1 MSPDRIVL
9 IDSNSLIYRGYFA
22 LPALSTTKGEVTH
35 ATYGFTSILLKAW
48 QETSPD
54 HIAAAFDLPVPTFRH
69 EKDVR
74 YKATRPRMPEDLRPQ
89 IERSK
94 EILDAFGIP
103 IYAAPGFEA
112 DDVIGTHARLAEAAG
127 LDTIILSG
135 DLDPLQLVTPHV
147 SLMTTRQGFQ
157 NTVIYDED
165 AIRERFG
172 LRPDQMIDYKCL
184 RGDPSDNIPGVPG
197 VGEKTA
203 AKLIADYGS
212 LEGVYAN
219 LEKLTPRLRASLQ
232 ERRDDVFASR
242 DLVRIVTDVPVTLD
256 LERTRRGPY
265 DRERII
271 ELFREL
277 EFRTL
282 AARLPPLEGP
292 RVTTAHARPLQPQL
306 GLDVAPPDTTEL
318 STGAVASDLDADAI
332 ARRVA
337 EAGDVALHAELG
349 PNPRQPELAGLALAV
364 PDASWFLPVEGALPG
379 PVATAL
385 ADTTGR
391 VVAHDVKTARR
402 ALRRGL
408 ADVRGPTFDTQIAS
422 YLINAGRRTHAL
434 EDLAAERLHAQIPAL
449 PKATNKKSAPVE
461 PTPAERAAFA
471 TASADAV
478 RRLAPLFSRDL
489 DELGL
494 RRLFDEVEMPLID
507 VLIEMEET
515 GIGIDLPYLATLS
528 TEFAREIAR
537 VEREAYDLVGH
548 EFQINSPKQLQ
559 DLLFGELKLPRGRR
573 TVSGGYSTDAQ
584 VLEELRE
591 AHPVVEKIL
600 EYREVQKL
608 KSTYADAL
616 ATLVDPET
624 GRVHTHFNQTIA
636 ATGRLSSDSPNLQ
649 NIPIRTPLGRR
660 IRRAFVAG
668 ERGTVLVAADY
679 SQIELRILA
688 HITDDPGLLEAF
700 RTGDDIHA
708 RTAALVL
715 GIPRQQVTTDQRRAA
730 KEVNFGI
737 AYGMSDFGL
746 AWRLRISRE
755 EAREFI
761 DNYFKTYPRVR
772 RYVIETKE
780 QAVERGYVET
790 LMGRRRYIADITSPN
805 WTVRGAAER
814 MAINMPIQG
823 TAADIMKIGM
833 IRVRDRLR
841 REGLRT
847 RMVLQ
852 VHDELVL
859 EAPTEE
865 RDRVVAVARE
875 EMAGA
880 YELAVPM
887 VVDVRVGTNWDDMT
901 RLPEPSPA
909 RAS

>member
-1 MSPDRIVL
+1 MAERIVL
-9 IDSNSLIYRGYFA
+9 VDSNSLIYRAYFA

-48 QETSPD
+48 QETNPE
-54 HIAAAFDLPVPTFRH
+54 HIAAAFDLPAPTFRH
-69 EKDVR
+69 ERDVR
-74 YKATRPRMPEDLRPQ
+74 YKATRPRMPDDLRPQ

-94 EILDAFGIP
+94 EILEVFGIP
-103 IYAAPGFEA
+103 IYASPGFEA
-112 DDVIGTHARLAEAAG
+112 DDVIGTLAKQAETAG
-127 LDTIILSG
+127 IDTVILSG

-147 SLMTTRQGFQ
+147 ALMTTRQGFQ
-157 NTVIYDED
+157 NTIIYDEA

-172 LRPDQMIDYKCL
+172 LRPEQMVDYKCL
-184 RGDPSDNIPGVPG
+184 RGDPSDNIAGVPG
-197 VGEKTA
+197 VGEKTG

-219 LEKLTPRLRASLQ
+219 LDKLTPRLRESLQ

-242 DLVRIVTDVPVTLD
+242 DLVRIVTDVPVTID

-265 DRERII
+265 DRERIV

-282 AARLPPLEGP
+282 AARLPPLQGP
-292 RVTTAHARPLQPQL
+292 RVATALPPLQPQL
-306 GLDVAPPDTTEL
+306 GLDVAPPPAANL
-318 STGAVASDLDADAI
+318 SSGSVASPADAADI
-332 ARRVA
+332 AARTA
-337 EAGDVALHAELG
+337 IAGEVALHAELG
-349 PNPRQPELAGLALAV
+349 PNPRQTELAGLALAT
-364 PDASWFLPVEGALPG
+364 PEGCWFLPVEGTLPA
-379 PVATAL
+379 PLSAAL
-385 ADTTGR
+385 ADPNVR
-391 VVAHDVKTARR
+391 VIAHDIKTTRR
-402 ALRRGL
+402 ALRRAL
-408 ADVRGPTFDTQIAS
+408 SDVRGPTFDTQIAS
-422 YLINAGRRTHAL
+422 YLINAGRRQHAL
-434 EDLAAERLHAQIPAL
+434 EDLAAERLRAQIPAL
-449 PKATNKKSAPVE
+449 PKTTKKNAPLE
-461 PTPAERAAFA
+461 PTLAERAAFA
-471 TASADAV
+471 TASADAA
-478 RRLAPLFSRDL
+478 RLLAPLFSRDL
-489 DELGL
+489 DGLGL
-494 RRLFDEVEMPLID
+494 RRLFEDVEMPLVD

-515 GIGIDLPYLATLS
+515 GIAVDLPYLATLS
-528 TEFAREIAR
+528 DEFTREVAR
-537 VEREAYDLVGH
+537 VEHEAYLVVGH

-559 DLLFGELKLPRGRR
+559 DLLFTELKLPRGRR

-591 AHPVVEKIL
+591 AHPVIEKIL

-616 ATLVDPET
+616 ASLVDPET
-624 GRVHTHFNQTIA
+624 GRLHTRFNQTVA
-636 ATGRLSSDSPNLQ
+636 ATGRLSSESPNLQ

-668 ERGTVLVAADY
+668 EPGTVLVAADY

-700 RTGDDIHA
+700 RARDDIHA

-715 GIPRQQVTTDQRRAA
+715 GIPRDQVTSDQRRAA

-746 AWRLRISRE
+746 AWRLRISRD
-755 EAREFI
+755 EAHDFI
-761 DNYFKTYPRVR
+761 ENYFKTYPRVR
-772 RYVIETKE
+772 RYVLETKE
-780 QAVERGYVET
+780 RAVERGYVDT

-841 REGLRT
+841 GEALRT

-859 EAPTEE
+859 EAPTQEV
-865 RDRVVAVARE
+865 DRVVAVARE
-875 EMAGA
+875 EMAKA
-880 YELAVPM
+880 FDLAVPM
-887 VVDVRVGTNWDDMT
+887 VVDVRTGANWDDMT
-901 RLPEPSPA
+901 RVPEPSHA

>member
-1 MSPDRIVL
+1 MPPERMVL
-9 IDSNSLIYRGYFA
+9 VDSNSLIYRGYFA

-48 QETSPD
+48 QETNPE
-54 HIAAAFDLPVPTFRH
+54 HIAAAFDLPAPTFRH
-69 EKDVR
+69 ERDVR
-74 YKATRPRMPEDLRPQ
+74 YKATRPRMPDDLRPQ

-94 EILDAFGIP
+94 EILEVLGIP

-112 DDVIGTHARLAEAAG
+112 DDVIGTLSNQAEADG

-147 SLMTTRQGFQ
+147 RLMTTRQGFQ
-157 NTVIYDED
+157 NTVIYDEA

-172 LRPDQMIDYKCL
+172 LRPEQMIDYKCL
-184 RGDPSDNIPGVPG
+184 RGDPSDNIAGVPG

-203 AKLIADYGS
+203 AKLIADHGS
-212 LEGVYAN
+212 LEGVYAS
-219 LEKLTPRLRASLQ
+219 LDKLTPKLRGALE

-242 DLVRIVTDVPVTLD
+242 DLVRIVTDVPVRLE

-265 DRERII
+265 DRERIV

-292 RVTTAHARPLQPQL
+292 RITTAAPAQQAQL
-306 GLDVAPPDTTEL
+306 GLEVAPPRPAEL
-318 STGAVASDLDADAI
+318 STGGVASEAEVDAI
-332 ARRVA
+332 AARVTS
-337 EAGDVALHAELG
+337 AGELALHADLTA
-349 PNPRQPELAGLALAV
+349 NPRQPELAGLALAV
-364 PDASWFLPVEGALPG
+364 DDGAWFVPIDGTLPG
-379 PVATAL
+379 PISGAL
-385 ADTTGR
+385 AEASGR
-391 VVAHDVKTARR
+391 IVAHDVKTVRR
-402 ALRRGL
+402 ALRRAL
-408 ADVRGPTFDTQIAS
+408 SDVRGPTFDTQIAS
-422 YLINAGRRTHAL
+422 YLINAGRRQHAL
-434 EDLAAERLHAQIPAL
+434 EDLAAERPRARIPAL
-449 PKATNKKSAPVE
+449 PKTTKKNAPVE
-461 PTPAERAAFA
+461 PTPAERASFA

-515 GIGIDLPYLATLS
+515 GIGVDLPYLATLS
-528 TEFAREIAR
+528 GEFSREIAR
-537 VEREAYDLVGH
+537 VEREAYDAVGH

-559 DLLFGELKLPRGRR
+559 DLLFAELKLPRGRR

-600 EYREVQKL
+600 DYREVQKL

-616 ATLVDPET
+616 ASLVDPET

-668 ERGTVLVAADY
+668 EPGTVLVAADY

-700 RTGDDIHA
+700 RAHDDIHA

-715 GIPRQQVTTDQRRAA
+715 GIPRDRVTSDQRRAA

-755 EAREFI
+755 EAHDFI
-761 DNYFKTYPRVR
+761 ENYFKTYPRVR
-772 RYVIETKE
+772 RYVLETKE
-780 QAVERGYVET
+780 RAIERGYVET

-841 REGLRT
+841 RDGLRT
-847 RMVLQ
+847 RIVLQ

-859 EAPTEE
+859 EAPREE
-865 RDRVVAVARE
+865 QDRVVSTARE
-875 EMAGA
+875 EMMAA

-887 VVDVRVGTNWDDMT
+887 VVDVRVGTNWDEMT
-901 RLPEPSPA
+901 RVAEPTPA